1 MQREVYEF
9 NFGAEQT
16 VLSNVGNTD
25 TYHFFHL
32 AGRIGNFTEG
42 CVVQQVLVAFDE
54 QVRF

>member
-9 NFGAEQT
+9 NFGPEQT